1 MVLIFALSGAVEV
14 LLNHVTFHGFFGSWK
29 SEIIEE
35 TKGVV
40 GKPAA
45 SQAVPGEFH
54 KKGRMVL
61 IADVPCALLKRFGLL
76 ERFEFVLDST
86 TVGWKK
92 PGRLLYE
99 ASLAHAGCDAGEAT
113 FVGDN
118 LRNDVLAPLAL
129 VSKAT
134 TSAAGAPQYPLG
146 FERSQAGRSS
156 VRSTDVHLVLWL
168 QFCLRMSENYPISH
182 TTFTHVLQ
190 IATLQDHR

>member
-1 MVLIFALSGAVEV
+1 MHLWKNKKLSCLSVLSSCWTAPRSA
-14 LLNHVTFHGFFGSWK
+14 
-29 SEIIEE
+29 
-35 TKGVV
+35 
-40 GKPAA
+40 
-45 SQAVPGEFH
+45 
-54 KKGRMVL
+54 GRSR
-61 IADVPCALLKRFGLL
+61 ID
-76 ERFEFVLDST
+76 
-86 TVGWKK
+86 
-92 PGRLLYE
+92 LLYE

-146 FERSQAGRSS
+146 FERSQAGTSS
-156 VRSTDVHLVLWL
+156 VRSTDVHLALWL

-190 IATLQDHR
+190 IPRSRITDNPPHAKADFEEET